1 MHDGPRPPLHHCL
14 IKSRKT
20 LFALGAVC
28 FGLVL
33 SGFSLAADGWVK
45 TSAPGYIWRSVVS
58 SADGSRLAA
67 ACYGAIYV
75 SSDGGANWP
84 QRPTPMI
91 SWSSITISAD
101 GTRLV
106 ATAYTDDSG
115 RYAVIYT
122 SADFG
127 STWTKTSAPIMSWN
141 AITSSADGSQLVAPP
156 YRDPDGNPQPLY
168 ISRDSGITWKETD
181 TPAEHWV
188 AAACT
193 PDGKKITAVAQ
204 ITSSPWSSRIYA
216 SSDSGVHWTLINATG
231 PALDHIAISS
241 DGVKV
246 VGAFEGERGEF
257 TGFTTPGFICTSAD
271 SGLNWTTFE
280 KPGIWDSVASSA
292 DGRQLMAT
300 VTFGIFPAPTTGAI
314 FSSSDSGATWKDEGV
329 EQKYDWASIATSADG
344 AKRVATASSRGIY
357 TFSSLPTPV
366 SASSQFT
373 NIVFYPGDSFSLEVI
388 ASGAGPISYQW
399 QKNGTNL
406 SDGGNLSGANAATLL
421 LTNATA
427 ADVGNYTV
435 IVSNAANSIT
445 SSNAVVQLSDW
456 TPLNVSLTN
465 SAAFASS
472 AEGRT
477 LLTGPLRGQ
486 IYVSS
491 DYGTT
496 WTPTSFPESG
506 WSSISCSADGNRLL
520 AVSYTTYAADERG
533 CVYISADSG
542 KTWQKTGL
550 SPGYWISGASSADG
564 QIMVASCELG
574 TFVSADGGTNWT
586 HRLDLMAKVACSA
599 DGTRIG
605 AIPYGPGFSSF
616 AFSTDSG
623 IIWHTGGDAVFGSG
637 FISASADGRCWISGS
652 LADHHIYVTA
662 DGGNVWNATT
672 APEAGWW
679 QVSSSG
685 SGSDLA
691 AINLTT
697 SSIWTSPDWG
707 TTWQPK
713 AAPTSRWAGLAVTSD
728 GSTLYAAGPRGIWR
742 SPVLPRLTVAPS
754 ADGLTLSW
762 SIPSTNSVL
771 QQSTALAPSE
781 WAPVEAVPVEMD
793 HLRRVTLMS
802 PSKSTYIRLVQP

>member
-1 MHDGPRPPLHHCL
+1 MHDKPRPPLYHCL
-14 IKSRKT
+14 IKSRKA

-28 FGLVL
+28 FGLVQ

-75 SSDGGANWP
+75 SSDGGANWQ

-115 RYAVIYT
+115 RYAVIHT

-141 AITSSADGSQLVAPP
+141 AIASSADGSQLVAPP

-168 ISRDSGITWKETD
+168 ISRDAGITWKETD

-193 PDGKKITAVAQ
+193 PDGKKITAVAR
-204 ITSSPWSSRIYA
+204 ITSSPWSSRIYT
-216 SSDSGVHWTLINATG
+216 SSDSGVHWALNNEAA
-231 PALDHIAISS
+231 PAMDHIAISS

-271 SGLNWTTFE
+271 SGLNWTTFD
-280 KPGIWDSVASSA
+280 KPGTWDSVASSA

-314 FSSSDSGATWKDEGV
+314 FTSSDSGATWKDEGL
-329 EQKYDWASIATSADG
+329 EQNYDWASIATSADG

-357 TFSSLPTPV
+357 TLSTLV

-373 NIVFYPGDSFSLEVI
+373 NIVFYPGDSFSLDVT

-406 SDGGNLSGANAATLL
+406 SDGGSLSGVNAATLSV
-421 LTNATA
+421 TNATA

-435 IVSNAANSIT
+435 IVSNAANSVII
-445 SSNAVVQLSDW
+445 SNAVVQLTDW
-456 TPLNVSLTN
+456 TPLNFSLSN
-465 SAAFASS
+465 SAAFAAS
-472 AEGRT
+472 ADGRT

-486 IYVSS
+486 VYVSS
-491 DYGTT
+491 DYGKT
-496 WTPTSFPESG
+496 WAPASLPESG

-520 AVSYTTYAADERG
+520 AISYTTYSDDKRG
-533 CVYISADSG
+533 CVYTSPDSG
-542 KTWQKTGL
+542 KHWQKTGL
-550 SPGYWISGASSADG
+550 TPAYWISGASSADG
-564 QIMVASCELG
+564 EKLVASSEFG
-574 TFVSADGGTNWT
+574 TYVSTDGGTNWI

-599 DGTRIG
+599 DGTSIC
-605 AIPYGPGFSSF
+605 ALPYVPGSSPIV
-616 AFSTDSG
+616 FSTDSG
-623 IIWHTGGDAVFGSG
+623 VTWHTDGNAVAGSG
-637 FISASADGRCWISGS
+637 FIASSADGKRWISAS
-652 LADHHIYVTA
+652 PADHHIYVSA
-662 DGGNVWNATT
+662 DGGNVWKATT
-672 APEAGWW
+672 APLADWW
-679 QVSSSG
+679 QAASSASG
-685 SGSDLA
+685 TDLA

-697 SSIWTSPDWG
+697 SGISTSADSG
-707 TTWQPK
+707 TTWQST
-713 AAPTSRWAGLAVTSD
+713 AAPTTRWLGIAITAD
-728 GSTLYAAGPRGIWR
+728 GSTLYAAGQRGIWR
-742 SPVLPRLTVAPS
+742 SPVLPRLTIAPS
-754 ADGLTLSW
+754 LGGLSISW
-762 SIPSTNSVL
+762 PMPSTNSVL
-771 QQSTALAPSE
+771 QQSTGLAPSE
-781 WAPVEAVPVEMD
+781 WAPVEALPVEAD
-793 HLRRVTLMS
+793 HLRRLTISL
-802 PSKSTYIRLVQP
+802 PAKSTYFRLVQP